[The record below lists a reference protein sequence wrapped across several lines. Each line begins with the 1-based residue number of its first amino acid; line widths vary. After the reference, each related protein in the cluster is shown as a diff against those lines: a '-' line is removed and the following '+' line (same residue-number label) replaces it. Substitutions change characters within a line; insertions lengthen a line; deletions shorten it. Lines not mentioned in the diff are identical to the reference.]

1 MDHHQFLQVTSG
13 GMSRVYSTH
22 SKATIGHEC
31 SLQHERC
38 ADVPSAKFCSF
49 LAQHEVR
56 VSTQKRSPANSSAAL
71 TWGDPESGGDSS
83 LQDQLGMSGKS
94 KQIILLV
101 LAFLSVPN
109 HDTVDSLRIANELAL
124 QDSIRPPGCSISR
137 LPAEVRPR
145 TNVGLFL
152 EGTQMQ
158 QLTIWLSGVCNLNGA
173 CNVWETCILHLI
185 LVASLVVSHCR
196 LGITTTEGPML
207 NKPR

>member
-1 MDHHQFLQVTSG
+1 MTAHCKSLASLTIISSFK
-13 GMSRVYSTH
+13 SRR
-22 SKATIGHEC
+22 AAW
-31 SLQHERC
+31 RC
-38 ADVPSAKFCSF
+38 ADVPNAKFCSF

-56 VSTQKRSPANSSAAL
+56 VSTQKRSPANSRAAL

-83 LQDQLGMSGKS
+83 LQDQLGMCGKS
-94 KQIILLV
+94 KQFILLV

-124 QDSIRPPGCSISR
+124 QDSNRPPHLTCPRGCSISR

-158 QLTIWLSGVCNLNGA
+158 QLTIWLSGVCNLN
-173 CNVWETCILHLI
+173 
-185 LVASLVVSHCR
+185 
-196 LGITTTEGPML
+196 
-207 NKPR
+207 